1 MIAVSRQQVT
11 EAALAIGALGALVV
25 GWGALAV
32 IRGTAER
39 RQERLV
45 TLIDAAHRR
54 RVRDP
59 DRRVPR
65 GAVRERDG
73 GRLLALGVVLALMGA
88 QIATRRR
95 GAAIRSRA
103 SRSSPDW

>member
-39 RQERLV
+39 RQERMA
-45 TLIDAAHRR
+45 TLIG
-54 RVRDP
+54 VLLI
-59 DRRVPR
+59 
-65 GAVRERDG
+65 AV
-73 GRLLALGVVLALMGA
+73 AFVI
-88 QIATRRR
+88 QIAAFHVGQSGNGT
-95 GAAIRSRA
+95 GGG
-103 SRSSPDW
+103 SSPSVSSSP

>member
-39 RQERLV
+39 RQERLA
-45 TLIDAAHRR
+45 TLIG
-54 RVRDP
+54 VLLI
-59 DRRVPR
+59 
-65 GAVRERDG
+65 AV
-73 GRLLALGVVLALMGA
+73 AFVI
-88 QIATRRR
+88 QIAAFHVGQPGSAT
-95 GAAIRSRA
+95 GG
-103 SRSSPDW
+103 SSPSVSSSP